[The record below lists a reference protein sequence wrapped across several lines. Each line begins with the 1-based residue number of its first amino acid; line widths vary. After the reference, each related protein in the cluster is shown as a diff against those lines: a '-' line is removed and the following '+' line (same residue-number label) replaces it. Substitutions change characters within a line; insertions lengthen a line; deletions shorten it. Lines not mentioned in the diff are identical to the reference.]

1 MRVVYIGKGV
11 SLQDQDVI
19 YCAPLSVN
27 HPIFFMNKS
36 LLTNIIA
43 LALLAGGHQTGNQI
57 AFYAG
62 LFAFSGA
69 ITNWLAI
76 HMLFEKVPGLYGSGV
91 IPARFEEFK
100 AAIKNLMME
109 QFFTQENIDK
119 FLSKEIAGGK
129 SLNLEP
135 VIEKIDFNPTFDS
148 LVDVI
153 ANSQFGGMLAMFG
166 GTEALQPMKQ
176 PFVDKMKEAIVD
188 MSQSDT
194 IKEALKEQFEAPAMM
209 DEIRTNVENIIDQ
222 RLSELTPK
230 LVKEMVQKMIKQHL
244 GWLVVWGG
252 VFGGLIGVASSFV
265 A

>member
-1 MRVVYIGKGV
+1 
-11 SLQDQDVI
+11 
-19 YCAPLSVN
+19 
-27 HPIFFMNKS
+27 MNKS

-43 LALLAGGHQTGNQI
+43 LALLAGGHQAGNQV

-119 FLSKEIAGGK
+119 FLSKELAGGK

-230 LVKEMVQKMIKQHL
+230 LVKEMVQKMIKEHL